1 MDLDVFRGVVPFVA
15 VVEERSFRRAAAKL
29 GVSAAAVS
37 KAIGVLEKEVGTSLL
52 ARGSRE
58 VTPTREGALFYESCR
73 PALTGVVAARALVLG
88 TKREP
93 QGELVVSVPFVVALR
108 VRHPRLTFRLIVSD
122 RLARLGDDPIDVAVR
137 VGPLA
142 SSSLVA
148 RRLCGTRLVVVASP
162 AYLARAGTPS
172 VTSDLATHD
181 CVVWVAPHGKAHPW
195 VFLSGPVEVTPRVV
209 VDHAPSLVD
218 AALAGLGVAQLFD
231 YMVDTHVRSGALVQ
245 LFADDAAPGPLV
257 HAVCAPDRRATPRV
271 RAAFQAFADAFGV
284 RA

>member
-93 QGELVVSVPFVVALR
+93 QGELVVSVPFVVASIVHPALAALR

-231 YMVDTHVRSGALVQ
+231 
-245 LFADDAAPGPLV
+245 
-257 HAVCAPDRRATPRV
+257 
-271 RAAFQAFADAFGV
+271 
-284 RA
+284 